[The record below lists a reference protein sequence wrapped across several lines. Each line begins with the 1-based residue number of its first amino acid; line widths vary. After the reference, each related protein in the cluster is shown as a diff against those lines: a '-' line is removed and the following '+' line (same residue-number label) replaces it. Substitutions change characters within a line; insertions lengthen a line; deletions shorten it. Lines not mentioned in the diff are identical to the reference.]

1 MSASQSPL
9 LPVYHTVLVK
19 EQVNSE
25 DWINEGD
32 IKIID
37 WDDLISKKKNWHNM
51 FVCTY
56 VQDYTSGLCMYT
68 GGLPMLGEKQGV

>member
-1 MSASQSPL
+1 MICLPFSASSASREHHFSFNIPPNSIMSASQSPL

-25 DWINEGD
+25 DWIDEGD

-37 WDDLISKKKNWHNM
+37 
-51 FVCTY
+51 
-56 VQDYTSGLCMYT
+56 
-68 GGLPMLGEKQGV
+68 